1 MSAHNENGA
10 RAHNPDSTPRVLT
23 GVTPLEAPSRE
34 QRSASEIWSAIPKIG
49 AYRTTDHAYYWNGE
63 GPYPGV
69 TGILDVLNKPA
80 LVQWA
85 KRTVAE
91 IAVLKSEEL
100 LARIVRD
107 GQEEAIKWLSSLPD
121 YQRDAAARIGSGVH
135 LLADMV
141 ARGSESDSET
151 FQPSPD
157 EMPYV
162 EAFRR
167 FLGFLEARGAKIVSS
182 EKMIWSWSGYG
193 GTYDLLVRFPAA
205 ETDQVQKEDRIWNGL
220 ALLDI
225 KTSKGYY
232 PEYALQLAAYGGADS
247 IILEGNP
254 EAYPMPKVDQ
264 YGVLHLRPDQ
274 YPDTGWRL
282 IQYPVTEKDYRAFL
296 SCLEIYRWKREGR
309 FTRKALTEGA
319 STRVIPDPLT
329 QAV

>member
-1 MSAHNENGA
+1 MTYEEKGSANENGA
-10 RAHNPDSTPRVLT
+10 REIPDSTPRVLT
-23 GVTPLEAPSRE
+23 GVTPLEAPSGE
-34 QRSASEIWSAIPKIG
+34 QRNPNEIWSSIPKIG
-49 AYRTTDHAYYWNGE
+49 AYRTTDHAYYWNGD
-63 GPYPGV
+63 GPNPGV

-100 LARIVRD
+100 LARIVKD
-107 GQEEAIKWLSSLPD
+107 GQEEAIKWLASLPD
-121 YQRDAAARIGSGVH
+121 YQRDAAAKIGSGVH

-182 EKMIWSWSGYG
+182 EKMVWSWSGYG
-193 GTYDLLVRFPAA
+193 GTYDLLIRFPEDAA
-205 ETDQVQKEDRIWNGL
+205 HGSPWSGL
-220 ALLDI
+220 ALFDI

-254 EAYPMPKVDQ
+254 DSYPMPKVDQ

-282 IQYPVTEKDYRAFL
+282 IQYPVTEKDYRIFL